1 MEKRWQVYRHKTQ
14 YYETDQMGLIHH
26 SNYIRW
32 FESARVDALDQMG
45 ISYKSMEERG
55 ILIPVLSVSCD
66 YKSMVHFGD
75 IVLVI
80 PKVEQLTGVKMAMSY
95 QVIDEAS
102 GELRTT
108 GSSKHCFLNL
118 EHRPISVKRVHRD
131 IFNALHSIVGVDITK
146 G

>member
-118 EHRPISVKRVHRD
+118 EHRPISIKRDYKD
-131 IFNALHSIVGVDITK
+131 IFDTLQSVVGVDITK
-146 G
+146 